1 MLLDLLFLF
10 SCFVSCFLAL
20 FSHSNT
26 LCKVCFKTQYNKI
39 KLTCLLKRHLAWW
52 PSGAA
57 ASALLIGQFNLAE
70 SGCCSEGFP
79 PYKWHRGSREGT
91 PTLSFTFFPASAIFL
106 HLSLSLPLS
115 SLHLS
120 ISYICLSIFSII
132 WFLRACCSTSFLI
145 PLKSRR
151 HIKLPPLSWFYPFL
165 FHSFLSNIQK

>member
-115 SLHLS
+115 SLWVVMEMKARGGVGA
-120 ISYICLSIFSII
+120 SII
-132 WFLRACCSTSFLI
+132 DTVVGLVVGWELGIVKWSDSCTHKQRVRW
-145 PLKSRR
+145 SRR
-151 HIKLPPLSWFYPFL
+151 EVEGLGVR
-165 FHSFLSNIQK
+165 